1 MFAPKLRAKAVAN
14 PRDGIGHA
22 RSMLPVNHSGNRSIE
37 ETQWLRHSNG
47 HQATSGPVAVHD
59 RNQRSGQPG
68 QENFDAFPPAA
79 RALRNFAGIPVFS
92 PRQDGP
98 FDSRSSVPTFFMPG
112 AMQNE
117 RRTSRML
124 RDMRGDGSDD
134 VMLTD
139 QHDGGSP
146 TPGSGAS
153 GSGASGSGAGSGGSD
168 AGSAAASVRPVAVR
182 NGPFHA
188 PIDTATTAGMEIA
201 ITLTSS
207 SGVDADMAAVQD
219 SEQVG
224 LSYNHTGSFSGMTP
238 LPSNQSGFMAGF
250 PIPNDQH
257 GTPKSLII
265 DRADNHGGGGQF
277 DKDQLDIFTA
287 SGVPTA
293 TAIPASGYRIRR
305 IIKTGPGTKIV
316 LRTEKSA
323 HACTVNGFNTTAGPS
338 PTQADEVVVR
348 G

>member
-117 RRTSRML
+117 RRPSRML

-139 QHDGGSP
+139 QHDGGS
-146 TPGSGAS
+146 
-153 GSGASGSGAGSGGSD
+153 
-168 AGSAAASVRPVAVR
+168 RVA
-182 NGPFHA
+182 H
-188 PIDTATTAGMEIA
+188 
-201 ITLTSS
+201 
-207 SGVDADMAAVQD
+207 
-219 SEQVG
+219 
-224 LSYNHTGSFSGMTP
+224 
-238 LPSNQSGFMAGF
+238 PSNKIEDALGLRDAKRRGR
-250 PIPNDQH
+250 
-257 GTPKSLII
+257 LIHE
-265 DRADNHGGGGQF
+265 DHA
-277 DKDQLDIFTA
+277 
-287 SGVPTA
+287 
-293 TAIPASGYRIRR
+293 RR
-305 IIKTGPGTKIV
+305 P
-316 LRTEKSA
+316 
-323 HACTVNGFNTTAGPS
+323 H
-338 PTQADEVVVR
+338 R
-348 G
+348 GARHRDTLPLAA